1 MTTFDTFDAYY
12 RIDTVV
18 DGLPV
23 LFGARKECAVQV
35 APDVWLVRQA
45 KDYLGDTDLMSGVM
59 ADFSLGAADPEYS
72 VFAWSML
79 NNFPPDTSVLHP
91 AARYLV
97 ELDIAAGLGPEEII
111 ERRAAIIVSEFLGF
125 EPAHVAMV
133 RPELF
138 AMRTETIDGV
148 EVETCD
154 WRGGIIA

>member
-12 RIDTVV
+12 HISKVV
-18 DGLPV
+18 DGIPV
-23 LFGARKECAVQV
+23 LFGAKKECAVQV
-35 APDVWLVRQA
+35 APDVWLIRQA
-45 KDYLGDTDLMSGVM
+45 KDYLGNTDMQAVVM
-59 ADFSLGAADPEYS
+59 ADFTPLAADPEQS
-72 VFAWSML
+72 AFAWAML
-79 NNFPPDTSVLHP
+79 NNFTPDTSVLHP

-97 ELDIAAGLGPEEII
+97 ELDISEGFDAEQII

-138 AMRTETIDGV
+138 AMRTETIDGI

>member
-1 MTTFDTFDAYY
+1 MD
-12 RIDTVV
+12 
-18 DGLPV
+18 
-23 LFGARKECAVQV
+23 
-35 APDVWLVRQA
+35 
-45 KDYLGDTDLMSGVM
+45 
-59 ADFSLGAADPEYS
+59 DFNLGAADPEYS